1 MHPVRCFS
9 VLFLVAV
16 ITAARA
22 DAQSSTATGVSNKF
36 NPAISVNGLLL
47 GRVADQSTDPSVN
60 GIDLQEAEVRF
71 TSIVD
76 PYWKANLTFA
86 IHPSHDHDHEEGE
99 GESHGGYAGDLEQ
112 AYVDGTALPGGWA
125 MRLGKDYLPFGKH
138 VPLHTHEFAFVD
150 APVAV
155 STFLGDHSLTEVGAR
170 VAHALPVPWYM
181 DLAAYAVN
189 GSSSIFDGSS
199 RNLAY
204 GARVENMVDLSDN
217 STLELS
223 GSWLYGPLSPT
234 YLMLHE
240 EEDPLAGDLSVYG
253 ADVTYKWVSA
263 SSSRGPAVNVTGEL
277 IVPRPDEG
285 AGSPQGWYALAQ
297 YRFARSWWLGLGAGW
312 LDRDLPAE
320 EEEEEDEEHEEH
332 GHGGLGTWE
341 EVAEYK
347 ANLTWVPSEFSAVRL
362 EAARYDDM
370 VGDQDDWLF
379 SLQVNFTIGS
389 HPAHRY

>member
-1 MHPVRCFS
+1 MHPVRCFCIAS
-9 VLFLVAV
+9 LLTVLVAPL
-16 ITAARA
+16 AS
-22 DAQSSTATGVSNKF
+22 AQSSTATGVSNKF

-47 GRVADQSTDPSVN
+47 GRVADQSTDSSVN

-86 IHPSHDHDHEEGE
+86 IHPEHDHEHEEEG
-99 GESHGGYAGDLEQ
+99 GDSHGGYAGDLEQ

-125 MRLGKDYLPFGKH
+125 LRLGKDYLPYGKH
-138 VPLHTHEFAFVD
+138 VPLHTHEYAFVD

-155 STFLGDHSLTEVGAR
+155 STFLGDHSLSEVGVRA
-170 VAHALPVPWYM
+170 AHALPVPWYM
-181 DLAAYAVN
+181 DLSAYAVD
-189 GSSSIFDGSS
+189 GASEIFDGSS
-199 RNLAY
+199 RDLAF
-204 GARVENMVDLSDN
+204 GARLENIVDLSDN
-217 STLELS
+217 STLEIS

-240 EEDPLAGDLSVYG
+240 DEDPLKGDLSIYG

-263 SSSRGPAVNVTGEL
+263 SSSQGPAFNLTGEVV
-277 IVPRPDEG
+277 IPRPEEG
-285 AGSPQGWYALAQ
+285 AGSPLGWYAIAQ
-297 YRFARSWWLGLGAGW
+297 YRFARTWWLGLGAGW

-320 EEEEEDEEHEEH
+320 EDEADEEH
-332 GHGGLGTWE
+332 GHEGFGQWE

-370 VGDQDDWLF
+370 VGDQDDWLY